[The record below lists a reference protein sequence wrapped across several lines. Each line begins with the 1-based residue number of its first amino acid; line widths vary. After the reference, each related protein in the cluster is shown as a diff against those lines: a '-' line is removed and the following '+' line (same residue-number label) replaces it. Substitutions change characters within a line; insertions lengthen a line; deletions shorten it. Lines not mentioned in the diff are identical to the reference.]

1 MKILKKCIKFQ
12 NTDAEN
18 IDFLSLFSFDFYV
31 ESFLELILRT
41 ALKYIQMVL

>member
-18 IDFLSLFSFDFYV
+18 IDLFSFDFYV
-31 ESFLELILRT
+31 ESFLELILGT
-41 ALKYIQMVL
+41 VLKYIQMVL